1 MGDLTTLCSVF
12 AGLHNS
18 VFSAGLANTRLHPL
32 AQPSVLLRETLPSD
46 APRLLEVARSGNFR
60 TLNFP
65 SDLDGLTHKID
76 RSRLSFRREIADPA
90 LQEMMFTVLERNGRD
105 DYVPVGT
112 STFFPQ
118 HGTARKPHHAY
129 QVVPGTR
136 VDDAGL
142 VHDDTVLQLIQN
154 HAGPA
159 EVGGLIVHADRS
171 AGRVPYGRAVSWVR
185 FFWTSLPGRRA
196 DYANRLCLTEILPP
210 FVETP
215 EGGRTNAFYEAHARR
230 FFEDRTYEEMDKLTN
245 ADCSLIT
252 ARLPR
257 TVRLADMPSEARA
270 LIGVPRKESR
280 PALRLL
286 EKVGFKPT
294 GQVDPIDAGPHFL
307 GAFADNPIFTG
318 AHDLIYG
325 GTSHRE
331 DEIPN
336 WHYGFVGR
344 ERHSDDAA
352 FRAALGAFLVMDD
365 LLLTTREIADF
376 LDLRVG
382 SLEPVTAVAL

>member
-32 AQPSVLLRETLPSD
+32 AQPSVLLRETLPDD

-65 SDLDGLTHKID
+65 SDLDGLVRKID
-76 RSRLSFRREIADPA
+76 RSRLSFRREVTDPA
-90 LQEMMFTVLERNGRD
+90 LQEMMFTVLARSEKD
-105 DYVPVGT
+105 TYVPVGT

-136 VDDAGL
+136 VDDAGR

-159 EVGGLIVHADRS
+159 EGRRIDRPCRPLRAPPALRPRGVLGALLLDGPARA
-171 AGRVPYGRAVSWVR
+171 AGRLREPSLFNRDPSSVRRDAGGRAHQR
-185 FFWTSLPGRRA
+185 LLRGPRA
-196 DYANRLCLTEILPP
+196 ALL
-210 FVETP
+210 
-215 EGGRTNAFYEAHARR
+215 
-230 FFEDRTYEEMDKLTN
+230 EDRTYEEMDELTN

-257 TVRLADMPSEARA
+257 TVRLADLPPEART

-325 GTSHRE
+325 GTSNRE

-344 ERHSDDAA
+344 ERPGKGDA

-365 LLLTTREIADF
+365 LLLTTREIAEF
-376 LDLRVG
+376 LDLQVG